1 MDYCDCS
8 NTEQQIVFENNNC
21 CCPCTCPEEATDLDS
36 INVFN
41 ALGKFIG
48 YSWDY
53 GDSVELAIDIQK
65 TVLAVKQEQL
75 EALSQYLSDKE
86 IELNFINMRG
96 EVVYTFYSP
105 AGLVTNFKLNNSE
118 ESLIDRNTYTV
129 TAVLINP
136 YDKSRINLFRKPYKL
151 YVR

>member
-8 NTEQQIVFENNNC
+8 NTETQIVFENNNC
-21 CCPCTCPEEATDLDS
+21 CCPCIYPPEEYSLDS

-41 ALGKFIG
+41 ALGKHVG

-53 GDSVELAIDIQK
+53 GDSVELSIDIQK
-65 TVLAVKQEQL
+65 TILAVKEEQL
-75 EALSQYLSDKE
+75 EELKQYLSDKE

-105 AGLVTNFKLNNSE
+105 AALITNFRLNNSE

-136 YDKSRINLFRKPYKL
+136 VDKSRINLFRKPYRL